1 MKIRIFTEPQQGAGY
16 QRLSKLATHAENLGF
31 DGFFVSDHYHVMGDT
46 DPRMGPTDAL
56 TTLAGLARDTKKIR
70 LGTLVCSSTFRN
82 PGRLAVMSAEIDQMS
97 QGRLELGIGAGWFD
111 REHHALGIDFPSLK
125 KRFDLMEDQLEI
137 LRLFRDTPAEE
148 SFDFEGRTVALKSCL
163 ALPRAVQNPGIP
175 IIIGGGGPKR
185 TPNLAARFADE
196 FNFPFR
202 SPDNFREQVG
212 RVSQA
217 CESIGRDPESLIFS
231 VAQVVCVSDSEK
243 EFSKRAE
250 RIGRSPTE
258 LRETGVAGMAE
269 EAVERILAFQKAGAT
284 RIYLQVLD
292 EGDLDHV
299 TFIAESI
306 APLIQKGGVDA

>member
-16 QRLSKLATHAENLGF
+16 QRLSTLATHAEDLGF
-31 DGFFVSDHYHVMGDT
+31 DGFFVSDHYHVMGDA

-56 TTLAGLARDTKKIR
+56 TTLAGLARDTNEIR
-70 LGTLVCSSTFRN
+70 LGTLVCASTFRN
-82 PGRLAVMSAEIDQMS
+82 PGRLAVISAEIDQMS

-111 REHHALGIDFPSLK
+111 REHAALGIEFPPLK
-125 KRFDLMEDQLEI
+125 TRFDRMEDQLEI
-137 LRLFRDTPAEE
+137 LRLFRDTPAEK
-148 SFDFEGRTVALKSCL
+148 SFDFEGMTVALQDCP
-163 ALPRAVQNPGIP
+163 ALPKAVQTPGIP

-196 FNFPFR
+196 FNLPFR
-202 SPDNFREQVG
+202 PPDSFREQVG
-212 RVSQA
+212 RVSQV
-217 CESIGRDPESLIFS
+217 CESIGRDPESIIFS

-243 EFSKRAE
+243 EFTKRAE

-258 LRETGVAGMAE
+258 LRESGVAGMPD
-269 EAVERILAFQKAGAT
+269 EAVSRILAFQEAGAT

-292 EGDLDHV
+292 EDDLDHV

-306 APLIQKGGVDA
+306 APLLQGGSDA